1 MNCCKDMKQ
10 AISFNY
16 IDHFETDAEGFEPD
30 PNYYIPSENGNYET
44 PLKFCPFC
52 GEKLNV

>member
-1 MNCCKDMKQ
+1 MKE
-10 AISFNY
+10 AISFDY

-30 PNYYIPSENGNYET
+30 PNYYLTNEYGNYKI

-52 GEKLNV
+52 GVKLNDNKSL